1 MVELVNDRLGVF
13 LLFWENYVILV
24 LIIKPKVLKTN
35 PKVPTLS
42 SHDQASSQTP
52 CLTLP
57 HSLTHLK
64 LSSLKKTLN
73 STQAF
78 SASLRFL
85 HAPLFALRTAA
96 RTSLCLTYSGT
107 PLTMSEVRLGFFFP
121 FSFLVGL
128 ALAL

>member
-64 LSSLKKTLN
+64 LSSLKTLN
-73 STQAF
+73 STQALCLSLPHAVF
-78 SASLRFL
+78 SA
-85 HAPLFALRTAA
+85 HT
-96 RTSLCLTYSGT
+96 
-107 PLTMSEVRLGFFFP
+107 
-121 FSFLVGL
+121 
-128 ALAL
+128 